1 MTKRIQ
7 SYQDLVDEKERLQ
20 SLLQMQKELV
30 HQDIRDIGESL
41 APVRSVISLAGKLV
55 TRDSSNLLLNAGT
68 NTLIDLVVKK
78 LLLSKAGWLMR
89 LAVPFLLKNFS
100 SHFVAEK
107 KGALINKLFSWIGKK
122 NAKRQQEE
130 AYED

>member
-1 MTKRIQ
+1 MTKPIK
-7 SYQDLVDEKERLQ
+7 SYKDLVDEKERLQ

-30 HQDIRDIGESL
+30 HQDIREIGEGL

-55 TRDSSNLLLNAGT
+55 TRDSSNMLLNAGT

-78 LLLSKAGWLMR
+78 LFLSKAGWVMR

-100 SHFVAEK
+100 SHIISEK
-107 KGALINKLFSWIGKK
+107 KDAVINKLFSWIRKK
-122 NAKRQQEE
+122 KATGHEK
-130 AYED
+130 AYDD